1 MSRKYLTRRDVAKG
15 LGAAGLAGLAG
26 CSTGDD
32 GDGAD
37 PTTTDNGGMDTTEP
51 GGDETTTEGG
61 DDTTTA
67 EEVDFSVGMVYT
79 SAGLG
84 DEGFNDSA
92 QNGLQRAV
100 DDFGIE
106 ISEAEPDSSEQ
117 YSTFLTEFAQQGYDL
132 VCALSFEMVSAT
144 NSVAE
149 QFPDTNFA
157 LVDATSDLDNVAS
170 YVYREQEGSYLVG
183 TAAGMLSQRNYSAGG
198 GSTQSAQ
205 HVGFVGGMR
214 NPVIEKFHAGY
225 EAGINQFDADFE
237 FDVAYAGS
245 WTDVQGGKNIAD
257 SMYNDGADIVY
268 PAAGGTGLGVFQSAQ
283 EQGRFTFGVDQEQS
297 ITVPDYANV
306 ILGSMVKR
314 VGNTYYTAIEQA
326 LNDNF
331 PAGEVFSLGLE
342 EEGVDLSW
350 GDQLGSEIPQD
361 VQDEVSSQRQG
372 IIEGDIDVPATT
384 YDN

>member
-1 MSRKYLTRRDVAKG
+1 MSRKYFTRRDVAKG
-15 LGAAGLAGLAG
+15 LGIAGLTGLAG

-32 GDGAD
+32 GGDSGDGGD
-37 PTTTDNGGMDTTEP
+37 QTTTEGNGGMDTTEP
-51 GGDETTTEGG
+51 
-61 DDTTTA
+61 DTTTSPPG
-67 EEVDFSVGMVYT
+67 EGFQVGMVYT

-92 QNGLQRAV
+92 QKGLQRAV

-106 ISEAEPDSSEQ
+106 LSEAEPDSSEQ
-117 YSTFLTEFAQQGYDL
+117 YSTFLTEFANQGYDL
-132 VCALSFEMVSAT
+132 VLALSFEMISAT

-157 LVDATSDLDNVAS
+157 LVDATVDLDNVAS
-170 YVYREQEGSYLVG
+170 YVYREHEGSYLVG
-183 TAAGMLSQRNYSAGG
+183 TVAGMLSQREYSAGG
-198 GSTQSAQ
+198 GATESAQ
-205 HVGFVGGMR
+205 HVGFVGGKR

-225 EAGINQFDADFE
+225 EGGINQFDAE
-237 FDVAYAGS
+237 FDLDVAYAGS
-245 WTDVQGGKNIAD
+245 WSDVQGGKSIAD

-283 EQGRFTFGVDQEQS
+283 EQGRFTFGVDQQQS

-342 EEGVDLSW
+342 EEGVDLAW

-361 VQDEVSSQRQG
+361 VQDQVSSTRQG
-372 IIEGDIDVPATT
+372 IIDGDIDVPSTT
-384 YDN
+384 YE